1 MPRARTLAFYGLMA
15 GGTLGVCAL
24 VALVYFG
31 YRGAGLHREQF
42 RIAGDW
48 LMERDEEM
56 GFRPL
61 RGGVTEITHLDN
73 DQHFHVFTDA
83 RSARVNAAGAPTPDR
98 VDVMAVG
105 CSFTWGPGVESEE
118 TYTQQL
124 GRLLNLRVA
133 NFGMGSFGSVQA
145 FQTVA
150 RNADLRP
157 RVVVYG
163 FIQDHLRRNVSPCA
177 PNYVPYCLPVSYLQR
192 DGDWI
197 AIQPPHME
205 YFTPEQN
212 RAFNTEVVLRDPRG
226 PLAWLLGAKWAARM
240 AFFRYRHSDTVAV
253 DTSPETVRAA
263 IATMIRAMVDETQRI
278 GARLVV
284 LNIPYL
290 ARGRQQPVPPELAAA
305 VAGRELTFVD
315 LTPAVREYYD
325 RHPSGT
331 LTLGADPHPNAI
343 AHRLIAET
351 LAPVVQPWLA
361 PAAPARLGTP

>member
-1 MPRARTLAFYGLMA
+1 MRRDRTLAFYALMG
-15 GGTLGVCAL
+15 GGTLAVCAA
-24 VALVYFG
+24 VALGYFG
-31 YRGAGLHREQF
+31 YRGAALHREQF

-48 LMERDEEM
+48 LMERDDEM

-61 RGGVTEITHLDN
+61 HNGVTEITHLDN
-73 DQHFHVFTDA
+73 DQHFHIFTDA
-83 RSARVNAAGAPTPDR
+83 RGARVNAAGAQTPEQ

-118 TYTQQL
+118 TYAQQL
-124 GRLLNLRVA
+124 GRLLNVAVA

-145 FQTVA
+145 FQTLV

-157 RVVVYG
+157 RVIVYG
-163 FIQDHLRRNVSPCA
+163 FIQDHLLRNVSPCA

-197 AIQPPHME
+197 AIHPPHME
-205 YFTPEQN
+205 YFTPEEN

-240 AFFRYRHSDTVAV
+240 AIFRYRHADTIAV
-253 DTSPETVRAA
+253 DTSAETASAA
-263 IATMIRAMVDETQRI
+263 VTTMIRAMADEAQRI

-284 LNIPYL
+284 VNIPYL
-290 ARGRQQPVPPELAAA
+290 PRGRQQPVPPPLAAA
-305 VAGRELTFVD
+305 VAGRDLTFVD
-315 LTPAVREYYD
+315 LTPVVVAHYD
-325 RHPSGT
+325 RDPSDT
-331 LTLGADPHPNAI
+331 LTLGADPHPNAV

-351 LAPVVQPWLA
+351 LAPVVKPWLA
-361 PAAPARLGTP
+361 PASAPGAS